1 MAIIGIV
8 LGLVILWLLVEALA
22 NLVLPLSFLFILFK
36 SPKDESKWKW

>member
-1 MAIIGIV
+1 MMTIIGIV

-36 SPKDESKWKW
+36 PKDESKWKW